1 MLSPVAWVKDTVRG
15 YWDSYVALVD
25 VAEENKRLKD
35 ELKAAERLIIL
46 GAEEKAE
53 LTRLRQ
59 LLALDVVR
67 EVPSFAARVI
77 AMRFGPQ
84 AALKTFTVNKG
95 FVDGVI
101 IGTPV
106 VAPAGVVGRVHRT
119 APHAATVLL
128 LTDPGFRLAVISQES
143 RTPGILRGAP
153 GAAREMEVTYV
164 AQTAHIAE
172 GELLIT
178 AGVDGGFPKGIPVG
192 IITRVEPGH
201 ETLFQQVQA
210 KPMVD
215 LEYLEEVLLLQP
227 EGSGPP
233 LMEKLPDP
241 VAPDVLPFPHEQVAQ
256 PDPAE
261 IAPEVRPRA
270 PSQGQPPAT
279 RPHRTRSAPQAPPSA
294 QTAPAE
300 RPRGQ

>member
-1 MLSPVAWVKDTVRG
+1 MLSPVSWVKDTVRE
-15 YWDSYVALVD
+15 YWDSYIALVD
-25 VAEENKRLKD
+25 VAEENKRLKKEIKVAD
-35 ELKAAERLIIL
+35 RLITL
-46 GAEEKAE
+46 ATEEKAE

-59 LLALDVVR
+59 LLSLDVVQ
-67 EVPSFAARVI
+67 EVPSFGARVI
-77 AMRFGPQ
+77 AMRFGPL
-84 AALKTFTVNKG
+84 AALKTLTVNKG

-143 RTPGILRGAP
+143 RTPGILRGSP
-153 GAAREMEVTYV
+153 GTARDMEVTYV

-192 IITRVEPGH
+192 IVTRVEPGH

-210 KPMVD
+210 KPMVE
-215 LEYLEEVLLLQP
+215 LEHLEEVLLLQP

-241 VAPDVLPFPHEQVAQ
+241 VAPDILLFPQDQPAQ
-256 PDPAE
+256 PG
-261 IAPEVRPRA
+261 APGNAPDVRPQRPA
-270 PSQGQPPAT
+270 QGQPPARANRE
-279 RPHRTRSAPQAPPSA
+279 RPAA
-294 QTAPAE
+294 QTSPPPRSTPAE
-300 RPRGQ
+300 PARGQ